1 MTRMQ
6 ADADKT
12 DFKIRVIRVWHIR
25 VIRVWHIR
33 VIRVPICLHPNRCNA
48 ASKRSGSSSRQLAW

>member
-12 DFKIRVIRVWHIR
+12 DFKIR

-48 ASKRSGSSSRQLAW
+48 ASKRSGNSSRQLAW